1 MKEIFRILLLMKVVM
16 LLPNLVLCQGGDIDN
31 LKNIVPPSPN
41 ASSLGK
47 YGDWP
52 VSLYTGVPNI
62 NIPIY
67 TLKGKGVSIPISLS
81 YHAAGNKVG
90 EIASWVGLGWSLH
103 AGGIISRSVKG
114 LPDDIQG
121 VGYFASRQ
129 LYSNPENLASTAPE
143 SVWKTHA
150 YDVASG
156 NADSEQDSYT
166 ISVLGKS
173 YKLLFKADGSILTV
187 PHSNLKITT
196 NAYTNAM
203 SPEDAYWTIITEDG
217 TRFNFGGTNSYETN
231 TNPRFGNLVGM
242 NSYSS
247 SWLLKS
253 IKTTTGAIINFT
265 YTASLIEQDSYYSE
279 SDVIKYSISTG
290 EIATCAPVTESG
302 TAPKAE
308 RQQVTVLNL
317 NTIESDLCRMD
328 FIVNP
333 GERLDLKN
341 GKRLDTIKVYSKLKE
356 RYIESYIFNYT
367 YSHAVVSNEL
377 LSGIVPSDTGF
388 YRNRLRLNSLEKRDN
403 SGELIGDV
411 WTFNYNPQHLPS
423 RRSFAQDHWGFFN
436 GATANSTLL
445 PFYHYSLPNT
455 YFTVNDN
462 SYGFFP
468 SMHSLGANR
477 EGDETSMKAEILTD
491 IKYPTGGK
499 TRFNYE
505 ANSTPVT
512 EEQFVNQTVPLELHL
527 NSSTAPYV
535 NYVEVPFSITKGQ
548 YVQLGIT
555 SYVSAGISNSQP
567 NVVTKAEIVCV
578 DGGCVNGAALV
589 GSDFR
594 WFNLRQPGNYKL
606 KVYTNAQ
613 QGSFGSNDAIEV
625 SAFVTYSKSNG
636 VLSYN
641 KPVGG
646 LRVRSIENFDFPDS
660 VSNSKKYFQ
669 YDSILVMNPVDL
681 TADYISEQV
690 EQNCIDHGESGIEQ
704 CIYQIVRRSSS
715 TKFSL
720 GSIQGGGVGY
730 GRVTTFDSENG
741 DNGKTVSE
749 FYSEPDANVYLSKI
763 FPFPSPES
771 REWRRGL
778 LKKETLYNVLNQPV
792 SETANTYEFNLI
804 TSITNF
810 KAGYQI
816 LKSGTT
822 NVATSPC
829 HCTDIYHYCDIQRV
843 FYQNITEQVKLT
855 STSKTVYDNGQHL
868 VSTTNYFYDNPQ
880 NLQATR
886 TETVNS
892 KGDSLKVITKTA
904 MEKENIS
911 TSVTLTSQAI
921 AAIDTMLQKNIIS
934 VPILTEKYRNN
945 MLIERTLTNYKNWN
959 GGIIQP
965 SDVQF
970 QKGAAAIESRVL
982 FTAYDDYGNLL
993 EQSKKNDVKSAYLYD
1008 YANTYPMASVLN
1020 AGYGSIAATSF
1031 ESDGK
1036 GNWGYLS
1043 AGNTALYGS
1052 VTGNKAYTLGTG
1064 NITRAE
1070 LISAQIYIIS
1080 FWVKDGSGSV
1090 NINNGGGGT
1099 VLLSRNG
1106 WTLYQRQITGVSTIE
1121 VSGTAVIDELRL
1133 FPVNAQMTTYTTEPL
1148 IGVTSITDPNNN
1160 TIHYEYDALGRLK
1173 LVRDQDGNIIKT
1185 IDYNYKK

>member
-1 MKEIFRILLLMKVVM
+1 MKGIFRILLLMKVVM
-16 LLPNLVLCQGGDIDN
+16 LLPNLVISQSGDIDN

-47 YGDWP
+47 YGEWP

-62 NIPIY
+62 SIPVY
-67 TLKGKGVSIPISLS
+67 TLKGRGVAVPISLS

-129 LYSNPENLASTAPE
+129 LYTNPDDLASTAPE

-150 YDVASG
+150 YDVANG

-166 ISVLGKS
+166 INVLGKT

-203 SPEDAYWTIITEDG
+203 GPEEAYWTVITEDG
-217 TRFNFGGTNSYETN
+217 TRFNFGGVNCYETN
-231 TNPRFGNLVGM
+231 TNPRFGNLVGSS
-242 NSYSS
+242 SYSS

-265 YTASLIEQDSYYSE
+265 YTTSLIEQDSYYSE
-279 SDVIKYSISTG
+279 SDVIKYSISTS

-317 NTIESDLCRMD
+317 NTIESDLCRLE

-356 RYIESYIFNYT
+356 RYIENYIFNYT
-367 YSHAVVSNEL
+367 YSHAVASNEL
-377 LSGIVPSDTGF
+377 LSGITPSDTGF

-403 SGELIGDV
+403 SGIMVGDV
-411 WTFNYNPQHLPS
+411 WTFNYNPQNLPS
-423 RRSFAQDHWGFFN
+423 RRSFAQDHWGFYN
-436 GATANSTLL
+436 GATTNSTLL

-462 SYGFFP
+462 SHGFFP
-468 SMHSLGANR
+468 SMHTLGANR
-477 EGDETSMKAEILTD
+477 DGNETSMKAEILTD
-491 IKYPTGGK
+491 IIYPTGGK

-505 ANSTPVT
+505 ANSTPVN

-535 NYVEVPFSITKGQ
+535 SYVEVPFSITKGQ

-555 SYVSAGISNSQP
+555 SYVSAGIYNNQP

-578 DGGCVNGAALV
+578 DGGCVNGAGLV

-606 KVYTNAQ
+606 KIYTNAQ
-613 QGSFGSNDAIEV
+613 QSSFGSNDALDI

-636 VLSYN
+636 FLLYN

-646 LRVRSIENFDFPDS
+646 LRVKSIENFDFPSS
-660 VSNSKKYFQ
+660 VANSKKYFQ
-669 YDSILVMNPVDL
+669 YDSILVVNPVDL
-681 TADYISEQV
+681 EADYITEQV

-704 CIYQIVRRSSS
+704 CVYQIVKRSSS
-715 TKFSL
+715 TKFAL

-730 GRVTTFDSENG
+730 GRVTAFDSENG
-741 DNGKTVSE
+741 DNGKSVSE

-763 FPFPSPES
+763 FPYPPPES

-778 LKKETLYNVLNQPV
+778 LKKETLYNGLGQAV
-792 SETANTYEFNLI
+792 SETANTYEF
-804 TSITNF
+804 TPVKSITNF

-816 LKSGTT
+816 LKSGVV

-829 HCTDIYHYCDIQRV
+829 HCTDLYHYCDIQRV
-843 FYQNITEQVKLT
+843 FYQNTTEQVKLI
-855 STSKTVYDNGQHL
+855 SSSKTVYDNGQRL
-868 VSTTNYFYDNPQ
+868 VNTTHYFYDNPQ

-892 KGDSLKVITKTA
+892 RGDSVKMTSKTA
-904 MEKENIS
+904 LEIVDINA
-911 TSVTLTSQAI
+911 SVTLASQALV
-921 AAIDTMLQKNIIS
+921 AIDTMLQRNIVNIPL
-934 VPILTEKYRNN
+934 VQEKYINN
-945 MLIERTLTNYKNWN
+945 VLVERSLTNYKNWN
-959 GGIIQP
+959 DEILQP
-965 SDVQF
+965 SDVQL
-970 QKGAAAIESRVL
+970 QKGSSAMEPRVL
-982 FTAYDDYGNLL
+982 FTAYDNYGNLL
-993 EQSKKNDVKSAYLYD
+993 EQSKQNDLKSAYLYD

-1020 AGYGSIAATSF
+1020 ADYASVAATSF

-1036 GNWGYLS
+1036 GNWDYLG
-1043 AGNTALYGS
+1043 AGNTANYGS
-1052 VTGNKAYTLGTG
+1052 VTGNKAYTLATG
-1064 NITRAE
+1064 AVVRTA
-1070 LISAQIYIIS
+1070 LTSAQTYIVS
-1080 FWVKDGSGSV
+1080 YWVKDASGSV
-1090 NINNGGGGT
+1090 SINNGGGGN

-1106 WTLYQRQITGVSTIE
+1106 WTLYQLQMTGVNTVE

-1133 FPVNAQMTTYTTEPL
+1133 FPINAQMTTYTTEPL

-1160 TIHYEYDALGRLK
+1160 TTHYEYDGLGRLK
-1173 LVRDQDGNIIKT
+1173 LVRDQDGNIVKT